1 MRSHYCSDVNE
12 KMIDTTVTVCGWV
25 HNRRDHGGV
34 IFLDIRDSS
43 GLVQV
48 VYQPELA
55 DVFALAE
62 KLRHEFVVRISGK
75 VRHRPAGMVND
86 RIPTGRI
93 EIVATHLDILNQAQ
107 TPPFLLCFS
116 LRPRLLPSDGIPS
129 IAAKGQGL

>member
-62 KLRHEFVVRISGK
+62 KLRHEFVLRVWLMIGFQ
-75 VRHRPAGMVND
+75 
-86 RIPTGRI
+86 
-93 EIVATHLDILNQAQ
+93 LDVLK
-107 TPPFLLCFS
+107 L
-116 LRPRLLPSDGIPS
+116 
-129 IAAKGQGL
+129 